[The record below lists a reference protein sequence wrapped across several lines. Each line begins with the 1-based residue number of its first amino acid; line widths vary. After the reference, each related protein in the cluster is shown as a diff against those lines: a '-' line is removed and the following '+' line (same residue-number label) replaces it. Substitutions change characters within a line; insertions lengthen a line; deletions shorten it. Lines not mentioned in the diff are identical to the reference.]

1 MECLGLQSQL
11 DWWPPLWIHILPRG
25 SAPPPWLTPCPL
37 LWFLGLWRGRKFH
50 VIGWTL
56 FSWAPKSLQI
66 VTAAMKLKDTS
77 SLEGKLWPIRQH
89 IAKQRHYFAD
99 KLPSS
104 QSCGFSS
111 SHIWMRELAHKESWV
126 PKNWYFST
134 VVLEKTLES
143 PLNSK
148 EINPVNPKGN
158 QPWIF
163 IGRTDVEAEAPIL
176 WLSDANN
183 WFTGK
188 YPDAVRD
195 WGQEEKGMTEDE
207 MAGEHHW
214 LWTWVWASSR
224 SWSWTGKPG
233 VLQSMG
239 SQRIGHNWAT
249 ELNWTEVN

>member
-11 DWWPPLWIHILPRG
+11 DWWPPLWIHILPRD

-50 VIGWTL
+50 VIRWTL
-56 FSWAPKSLQI
+56 FSWAPKSQQI

-77 SLEGKLWPIRQH
+77 SLEGKLWAIRQH
-89 IAKQRHYFAD
+89 IEKQRHYFAD
-99 KLPSS
+99 KVPSS

-126 PKNWYFST
+126 PKNWCFST

-148 EINPVNPKGN
+148 EINPVNPKEN

-163 IGRTDVEAEAPIL
+163 IGRTDAKVEAPIL
-176 WLSDANN
+176 WPSDANN

-188 YPDAVRD
+188 YPDAGRD
-195 WGQEEKGMTEDE
+195 WQQEEKGMTEDE

-239 SQRIGHNWAT
+239 SQRIGHNWET